1 MLCDLLSFTANIQSI
16 DCKLDNFKKQHCLLM
31 IKSIEHINTKLIM
44 KTQSHTF
51 SFKPY
56 TFFSVFCNKRLFV
69 TKVLII
75 LIVLFTMQS
84 CLTFE

>member
-56 TFFSVFCNKRLFV
+56 TFFILQQ
-69 TKVLII
+69 TII
-75 LIVLFTMQS
+75 RYKSIDYSYCLMQS

>member
-56 TFFSVFCNKRLFV
+56 TFFILQQTIIRYKSIDYSYCFIYNAKLFD
-69 TKVLII
+69 
-75 LIVLFTMQS
+75 F
-84 CLTFE
+84 